1 MPRGNYDFAEC
12 ESIAIFYFLRGET
25 VFCAAFSTGVNL
37 RRFQSRAELARATH
51 EVGMNM
57 RLKNVRDGYTCF
69 ARRLDVNIAVR
80 AWIKYRR
87 NSFIIVA
94 HKIRKFRDAF
104 RLDGFKNE

>member
-1 MPRGNYDFAEC
+1 
-12 ESIAIFYFLRGET
+12 
-25 VFCAAFSTGVNL
+25 
-37 RRFQSRAELARATH
+37 
-51 EVGMNM
+51 M
-57 RLKNVRDGYTCF
+57 RLKNVLDGYACF

-80 AWIKYRR
+80 AWIKNRR